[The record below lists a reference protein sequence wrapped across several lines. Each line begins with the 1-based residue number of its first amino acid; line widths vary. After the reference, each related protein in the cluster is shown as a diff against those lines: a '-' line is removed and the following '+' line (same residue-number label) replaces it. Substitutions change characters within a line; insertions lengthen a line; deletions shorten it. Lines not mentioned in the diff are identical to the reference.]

1 MAGIKARAFR
11 ISDNEWRMIRARAA
25 ELGYQGA
32 AGYIRDILLAECG
45 IPDDGPGVVV
55 ASCAACGEEAQ
66 CVRLPMQSGEPI
78 PLCRPCLDG
87 AWRELRVK

>member
-1 MAGIKARAFR
+1 MATPRVRAIR
-11 ISDNEWRMIRARAA
+11 INDAEWRMIRARAA

-45 IPDDGPGVVV
+45 IPDDGPGVAFATC
-55 ASCAACGEEAQ
+55 ASCGEVSQ
-66 CVRLPMQSGEPI
+66 CVRLPIQSSEPL

-87 AWRELRVK
+87 AWRELRGK